1 MEQALHRI
9 EALGLSVDYLVQR
22 HGSRSIKEY
31 IVSLGSKR
39 LLERKRIL
47 TGVDLSINAGECF
60 GIVGRNGSG
69 KSTLLRVLAGI
80 VEPVEGT
87 IITRG
92 TLAPMLGLGVGLEPE
107 LTGVE
112 NAKLCAA
119 LMGCDRS
126 GTQRTLENVR
136 SFSGLSEDDLLM
148 PVKRYSSGMMARLGF
163 SIATANDPDILL
175 VDEVLAVGD
184 VGFQRKCY
192 ERIGALKRRGGT
204 VVLVSH
210 SLGEVQRLCDRAA
223 CMEQGRVVKTGHPH
237 EVGVHYHGLLGIP
250 VAP

>member
-1 MEQALHRI
+1 MEPGDNRI
-9 EALGLSVDYLVQR
+9 DVRALSVDYLVQR

-31 IVSLGSKR
+31 VVSFGSKR

-47 TGVDLSINAGECF
+47 TSVDLSVRAGECF

-80 VEPVEGT
+80 VEPVEGSVN
-87 IITRG
+87 TRG
-92 TLAPMLGLGVGLEPE
+92 TVAPMLGLGVGLEPE
-107 LTGVE
+107 LTGIE
-112 NAKLCAA
+112 NTRLCAT

-126 GTQRTLENVR
+126 GVQRTLENVR
-136 SFSGLSEDDLLM
+136 SFSGLSEEDLRM
-148 PVKRYSSGMMARLGF
+148 AVKRYSSGMMARLGF

-192 ERIGALKRRGGT
+192 ERIEAMKRRGGT

-210 SLGEVQRLCDRAA
+210 SLAEVQRVCDRAA
-223 CMEQGRVVKTGHPH
+223 CMEQGHVVKVGHPH
-237 EVGVHYHGLLGIP
+237 EVGLHYHELLGIP
-250 VAP
+250 GTP

>member
-1 MEQALHRI
+1 MQQERNRI
-9 EALGLSVDYLVQR
+9 ELRGLSVDYLVQR

-31 IVSLGSKR
+31 LVSFGSKR

-47 TGVDLSINAGECF
+47 TGVDLSIAAGECF

-87 IITRG
+87 VRTRG
-92 TLAPMLGLGVGLEPE
+92 TIAPMLGLGVGLEPE
-107 LTGVE
+107 LTGLE

-136 SFSGLSEDDLLM
+136 SFSGLVEDDLRM

-163 SIATANDPDILL
+163 SIATANDPDVLL

-184 VGFQRKCY
+184 AGFQRKCY
-192 ERIGALKRRGGT
+192 ERIEALKKSGGT
-204 VVLVSH
+204 IVLVSH

-223 CMEQGRVVKTGHPH
+223 CMEQGRVVKTGNPH
-237 EVGVHYHGLLGIP
+237 EVGIHYHGLLGIP
-250 VAP
+250 ALA

>member
-1 MEQALHRI
+1 MERPRHRI
-9 EALGLSVDYLVQR
+9 EARGLSVDYLVQR

-47 TGVDLSINAGECF
+47 TGIDLSIAEGECF

-87 IITRG
+87 LVTCG
-92 TLAPMLGLGVGLEPE
+92 TIAPMLGLGVGLEPE
-107 LTGVE
+107 LTGIE

-126 GTQRTLENVR
+126 GVQRTLENVR
-136 SFSGLSEDDLLM
+136 SFSGLAEEDLRM
-148 PVKRYSSGMMARLGF
+148 AVKRYSSGMMARLGF
-163 SIATANDPDILL
+163 SIATANEPDILL

-184 VGFQRKCY
+184 AGFQRKCH
-192 ERIGALKRRGGT
+192 ERIGAMKRRGGT

-210 SLGEVQRLCDRAA
+210 SLGEVQRVCDRAA
-223 CMEQGRVVKTGHPH
+223 CMEQGRLVSVGHPH

-250 VAP
+250 IAP